1 MSDDEFTAR
10 ADATQLRAALQL
22 DESSQGHAGM
32 IPVGGDPDP
41 LTPYINKSIL
51 TLNISIPIFR
61 DTSCAVTA
69 RSAWPAGSRY

>member
-22 DESSQGHAGM
+22 DESSQGHPGV

-41 LTPYINKSIL
+41 LTPYIDKSIL
-51 TLNISIPIFR
+51 KLNMSIPIR